1 MPCPPPLHIQTQVML
16 PIYCASR
23 AATVA
28 LALAQVAVTRLNG
41 QVASLLSRECQQAS
55 MRQLV

>member
-1 MPCPPPLHIQTQVML
+1 ML

-41 QVASLLSRECQQAS
+41 QVASLLSSECQQAS
-55 MRQLV
+55 MGQLV